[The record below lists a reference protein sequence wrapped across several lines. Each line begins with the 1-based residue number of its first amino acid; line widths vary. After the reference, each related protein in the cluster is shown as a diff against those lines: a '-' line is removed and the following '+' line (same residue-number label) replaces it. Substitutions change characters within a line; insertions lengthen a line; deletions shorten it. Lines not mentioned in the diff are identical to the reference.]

1 MQGFRSVL
9 ASAFPVVVGVA
20 ASFATGGSYPFGINV
35 LERSSGTLNTPIF
48 VNHDGTRVLGWAFG
62 VSPLENRYSRL
73 EHDAQSQPVRT
84 FAGSNGINACNDA
97 VNMFVG
103 GARPSQSSANLQAFY
118 MPGIG
123 AAPVYLGSITGY
135 SNSTASLI
143 TADGQ
148 RVFGMDWKQLP
159 SGARYASQVF
169 TWSPTEGRRSI
180 PRPGGAYTEFKAIT
194 ADGSMAVGMIAAN
207 LGSAFVWTESR
218 GYQFLRGIVPN
229 VSTDGAF
236 DVTADGSAIVGATGS
251 ADGRRSIAAIW
262 RDVNEP
268 PQTLVD
274 DWYDSVGYFIAD
286 GGRIAAGQGKP
297 VSSMGSFWWIWT
309 AESGMIPAADCFI
322 MQGIQIPR
330 NQYVASIRS
339 VTDNGKYW
347 GVYLADSTTNTSYT
361 AIITVPGPGASL
373 LLAVAAAPMAA
384 RRRREQR
391 R

>member
-1 MQGFRSVL
+1 
-9 ASAFPVVVGVA
+9 
-20 ASFATGGSYPFGINV
+20 
-35 LERSSGTLNTPIF
+35 
-48 VNHDGTRVLGWAFG
+48 
-62 VSPLENRYSRL
+62 
-73 EHDAQSQPVRT
+73 
-84 FAGSNGINACNDA
+84 
-97 VNMFVG
+97 
-103 GARPSQSSANLQAFY
+103 
-118 MPGIG
+118 MPAIG
-123 AAPVYLGSITGY
+123 AAPVFLGGITGY
-135 SNSTASLI
+135 SNSAATLI

-159 SGARYASQVF
+159 SGARY
-169 TWSPTEGRRSI
+169 
-180 PRPGGAYTEFKAIT
+180 
-194 ADGSMAVGMIAAN
+194 
-207 LGSAFVWTESR
+207 FVWTEAR

-262 RDVNEP
+262 RDVSEP

-274 DWYDSVGYFIAD
+274 DWYNSVGYFIAD

-297 VSSMGSFWWIWT
+297 VSSMSDFWWIWT
-309 AESGMIPAADCFI
+309 AESGMIPAADYFI
-322 MQGIQIPR
+322 MQGIQIPQ

-339 VTDNGKYW
+339 VTDDGKYW

-361 AIITVPGPGASL
+361 AIITVPVPSATL
-373 LLAVAAAPMAA
+373 LLAVAAAPLAA